1 MEFGVGT
8 ARGREDA
15 AMKSKDNS
23 RKWMWWLLGM
33 VAALQLYF
41 VRELLA
47 AFALFALV
55 FAVIGGF
62 IAGLYLLQKAWTSA
76 VVRVADSQSP
86 AMNAFRNGMDAVGD
100 FARRPLRRPGS
111 AAAR

>member
-1 MEFGVGT
+1 
-8 ARGREDA
+8 
-15 AMKSKDNS
+15 
-23 RKWMWWLLGM
+23 MWWLLGL
-33 VAALQLYF
+33 VAAFQLYF
-41 VRELLA
+41 VRELVA

-62 IAGLYLLQKAWTSA
+62 IGVLYLVQKAWSAA
-76 VVRVADSQSP
+76 VVRAADSQHP
-86 AMNAFRNGMDAVGD
+86 AMSALRNDMDAVED